1 MEEPLE
7 DGEIALG
14 QGVSLLGIAVAAL
27 ALGLLPAAVS
37 LAIMLGWTVPL
48 EFGAGAGLAIV
59 AFIKLGAGAWGMASS
74 IRASRP
80 AAPALGIRL

>member
-1 MEEPLE
+1 
-7 DGEIALG
+7 
-14 QGVSLLGIAVAAL
+14 VAAL

-59 AFIKLGAGAWGMASS
+59 AVIKLGAGAWGMASS

-80 AAPALGIRL
+80 AAPALGIHL

>member
-14 QGVSLLGIAVAAL
+14 QGVSLLAISVAVL

-80 AAPALGIRL
+80 AAQALGIHL